1 MFLRE
6 TIVYDC
12 LSYVF
17 NPVFKQIV
25 AASQKVTYIYSA
37 SGGKLATNANGSLT
51 YYRSV
56 MVYGNDNKLLYILT
70 PEGTVTRNEGSSGT
84 IYTYNYFKRD
94 QVGSTRAVLSAV
106 GTTLQNVQS
115 TDYYPFGL
123 AHSTN
128 NLNKNKYLFSGKE
141 LQDGTVNNQMLG
153 LYDFGMRQYDAIIG
167 RWTTQD
173 PARQYFSAYI
183 YCGNNPVGK
192 IDLVGLTASPDDT
205 MHGPPIGPVTVE
217 GQRPGHYPPGFY
229 VPDYIWKGLIGGNGG
244 PGDYNGPYDPNT
256 NPKDLGGGGTSN
268 TAKTAQEIARKQRQ
282 MLTKRLYEFMRK
294 YFPDYKFSNKI
305 QLYYDPLLYP
315 TRKAQGFTS
324 SALTANGQ
332 YLVRISAESTATT
345 FDLFMTMGHE
355 LIHVAHFITV
365 PQKNEIPSDHYTAF
379 SEVGTYGWNILILRQ
394 DNPNAD
400 LKGYGTQ
407 FDRFKSQVD
416 SYRHIYPSSMQTPY
430 TRYES
435 WGIPTRFP
443 TR

>member
-84 IYTYNYFKRD
+84 TYTYNYFKRD

-153 LYDFGMRQYDAIIG
+153 LYDFGARSFDPMIG
-167 RWTTQD
+167 RWLTQD
-173 PARQYFSAYI
+173 PAQQYSSPYV
-183 YCGNNPVGK
+183 YCRNNPLLY
-192 IDLVGLTASPDDT
+192 IDPSGMKDTMVYINGYGFQLTGDDSGNYKFDLKNHTGSVYDPSGRNITSDLYESMITQLDSDLQGFATQRLGFHIGDYNIMGLTTKASRNYYYT
-205 MHGPPIGPVTVE
+205 ATG
-217 GQRPGHYPPGFY
+217 
-229 VPDYIWKGLIGGNGG
+229 GLFTKGNGG
-244 PGDYNGPYDPNT
+244 VLGYFDPVDKTTHIAPSLVYEMYDSREAQWNLLAVLTHELLHGVHHYLNGSHYDSELSEAATYQATFDVYTKGGFFNQAYGVYNTYQSIGYSVPMGHSHP
-256 NPKDLGGGGTSN
+256 TS
-268 TAKTAQEIARKQRQ
+268 
-282 MLTKRLYEFMRK
+282 
-294 YFPDYKFSNKI
+294 
-305 QLYYDPLLYP
+305 LYP
-315 TRKAQGFTS
+315 SQWVKPINYPKS
-324 SALTANGQ
+324 WE
-332 YLVRISAESTATT
+332 Y
-345 FDLFMTMGHE
+345 
-355 LIHVAHFITV
+355 
-365 PQKNEIPSDHYTAF
+365 
-379 SEVGTYGWNILILRQ
+379 
-394 DNPNAD
+394 PN
-400 LKGYGTQ
+400 
-407 FDRFKSQVD
+407 
-416 SYRHIYPSSMQTPY
+416 
-430 TRYES
+430 
-435 WGIPTRFP
+435 
-443 TR
+443 

>member
-84 IYTYNYFKRD
+84 TYTYNYFKRD

-167 RWTTQD
+167 RWTTLD
-173 PARQYFSAYI
+173 LYALKYPGVSPYN
-183 YCGNNPVGK
+183 YCLNNPMNL
-192 IDLVGLTASPDDT
+192 IDPFGLEPTKDSMSDGNGGWIYYYTLDEVTVTGTTSGGDKPSPGYQPYTPTWPGFIPTGMGDDG
-205 MHGPPIGPVTVE
+205 GPGYPGPV
-217 GQRPGHYPPGFY
+217 GGG
-229 VPDYIWKGLIGGNGG
+229 GGGNG
-244 PGDYNGPYDPNT
+244 PD
-256 NPKDLGGGGTSN
+256 
-268 TAKTAQEIARKQRQ
+268 RKS
-282 MLTKRLYEFMRK
+282 TRLNSSHVSESRM
-294 YFPDYKFSNKI
+294 P
-305 QLYYDPLLYP
+305 
-315 TRKAQGFTS
+315 S
-324 SALTANGQ
+324 SA
-332 YLVRISAESTATT
+332 
-345 FDLFMTMGHE
+345 
-355 LIHVAHFITV
+355 
-365 PQKNEIPSDHYTAF
+365 
-379 SEVGTYGWNILILRQ
+379 
-394 DNPNAD
+394 
-400 LKGYGTQ
+400 
-407 FDRFKSQVD
+407 
-416 SYRHIYPSSMQTPY
+416 
-430 TRYES
+430 
-435 WGIPTRFP
+435 
-443 TR
+443 